1 MMGRR
6 GQSIMEYAILIAA
19 VSFGVIVAARVAYK
33 AFTGH
38 AQRIEQSQTVF

>member
-1 MMGRR
+1 MGRR
-6 GQSIMEYAILIAA
+6 GQSVMEYAVLLAA
-19 VSFGVIVAARVAYK
+19 VSLGVMLAAKVAYK

>member
-1 MMGRR
+1 MRRR
-6 GQSIMEYAILIAA
+6 GQSLMEYAVLLAA
-19 VSFGVIVAARVAYK
+19 VSLGVMVAAKVAHR